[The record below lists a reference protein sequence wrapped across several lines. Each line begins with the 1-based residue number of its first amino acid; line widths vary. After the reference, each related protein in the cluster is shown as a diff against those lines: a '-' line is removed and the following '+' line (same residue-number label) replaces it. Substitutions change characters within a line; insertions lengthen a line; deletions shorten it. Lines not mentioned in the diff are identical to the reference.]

1 MAMDH
6 EQLVRRASG
15 GDVNACGDLPRHFQ
29 QFAFGSALAQVR
41 DFQQAEDIVQEAFV
55 AAWTALPAL
64 AEPAAFPGWLR
75 GIVRHHAFRAIRRK
89 RLRTAPRADAGE
101 APSDEPLADHIIGR
115 RRQAVA
121 ALAAISELP

>member
-55 AAWTALPAL
+55 AAWSALPTL

-75 GIVRHHAFRAIRRK
+75 GIVRHHAFRVLRRK
-89 RLRTAPRADAGE
+89 RLASVPLDDA
-101 APSDEPLADHIIGR
+101 
-115 RRQAVA
+115 Q
-121 ALAAISELP
+121 ELPDEKPLP